1 VTPGLLVGIS
11 GNGPVILLR
20 RCPLSSDGRASPYPL
35 SLGYPVRYTRLMSEV
50 AELIREARTK
60 AGLTQSELAGLA
72 RTSQP
77 TIAAYESGAK
87 VPTAATLERLLR
99 AAGVRL
105 GAVPITTSPSSGIRT
120 LIRKHRDQIL
130 DIAARHGATNVRI
143 FGSVARGDSR
153 RGSDLDLL
161 VEMGPRTSLL
171 DQVRLR
177 RALNELLPVDVDV
190 VTKGGLRESDAAIE
204 AESVPL

>member
-1 VTPGLLVGIS
+1 
-11 GNGPVILLR
+11 
-20 RCPLSSDGRASPYPL
+20 
-35 SLGYPVRYTRLMSEV
+35 
-50 AELIREARTK
+50 
-60 AGLTQSELAGLA
+60 
-72 RTSQP
+72 
-77 TIAAYESGAK
+77 